1 MKHVLIDT
9 DPGVDDALAL
19 LLAFSSP
26 ELKVEGVTTVVGNV
40 SLELTNL
47 NALKMLE
54 LLGATGVHVSPG
66 ASKPLACEAV
76 DGVGIHGRT
85 GLGGAVLPE
94 PQMSLDGRSAVQ
106 LITEKVEELGGR
118 LTIIA
123 IGPLTN
129 IAEALRAEPGIAD
142 EIGELVIMG
151 GAFNITPYGHGN
163 MNAVAEYNI
172 WHDPEAAKIVFDSGV
187 SVKAVGLDVT
197 TDPMNRLSPEMFGEI
212 ESLDTA
218 RARLV
223 ADLCRSLVRSKN
235 GLSLHDPLTVAVAVD
250 PSLVET
256 IRFRVEVETVGVLT
270 RGMTVVDRRRYH
282 KTSAEGNVDVCVS
295 VENERFLKLF
305 MDRVV
310 YGREGV
316 EW

>member
-9 DPGVDDALAL
+9 DPGIDDALAL

-40 SLELTNL
+40 SLELASM

-54 LLGATGVHVSPG
+54 FLGATDVPVSPG
-66 ASKPLACEAV
+66 ASKPLACKAV
-76 DGVGIHGRT
+76 DGVEIHGQT
-85 GLGGAVLPE
+85 GLGGAIFPE
-94 PQMSLDGRSAVQ
+94 PWMRLDGRSAVQ
-106 LITEKVEELGGR
+106 LIVEKAQELGDQ
-118 LTIIA
+118 LTIIPL
-123 IGPLTN
+123 GPLTN
-129 IAEALRAEPGIAD
+129 IAEAFRADPGIVD
-142 EIGELVIMG
+142 EIGGLVIMG

-172 WHDPEAAKIVFDSGV
+172 WHDPEAAKIVFDSGIH
-187 SVKAVGLDVT
+187 VKAVGLDVT
-197 TDPMNRLSPEMFGEI
+197 TDPMNRLSPEMFAMI

-223 ADLCRSLVRSKN
+223 ADLCRSLVRRKN

-250 PSLVET
+250 PSLAET
-256 IRFRVEVETVGVLT
+256 MRFRVEVETVGVLT

-295 VENERFLKLF
+295 VESERFLKLF

-310 YGREGV
+310 YGREGA

>member
-9 DPGVDDALAL
+9 DPGIDDALAL

-40 SLELTNL
+40 SLELANL

-54 LLGATGVHVSPG
+54 FLGATDVPVSPG

-94 PQMSLDGRSAVQ
+94 PRMRLDGRSAVQ
-106 LITEKVEELGGR
+106 LIMEKAEELGDR

-123 IGPLTN
+123 VGPLTN
-129 IAEALRAEPGIAD
+129 IAEVISAQPGIAD
-142 EIGELVIMG
+142 EIGDLVIMG

-163 MNAVAEYNI
+163 MNAVAEFNI
-172 WHDPEAAKIVFDSGV
+172 WHDPEAAKIVFDSDV
-187 SVKAVGLDVT
+187 QVKAVGLDVT
-197 TDPMNRLSPEMFGEI
+197 TNPMNRLSPEMFNKI
-212 ESLDTA
+212 EALDTA

-223 ADLCRSLVRSKN
+223 ADICRDLVRRTN
-235 GLSLHDPLTVAVAVD
+235 GLSLHDPLAVAVAVD
-250 PSLVET
+250 LSLVET
-256 IRFRVEVETVGVLT
+256 ERFKVDVETAGHLT

-282 KTSAEGNVDVCVS
+282 MTSEYKGNVDVCVS
-295 VENERFLKLF
+295 VDSERFLRLF

-310 YGREGV
+310 HGKEG
-316 EW
+316 

>member
-9 DPGVDDALAL
+9 DPGIDDALAL

-40 SLELTNL
+40 SLELANL

-54 LLGATGVHVSPG
+54 FLGATDVPVSPG

-76 DGVGIHGRT
+76 DGVDIHGQT
-85 GLGGAVLPE
+85 GLGEAVLPE
-94 PQMSLDGRSAVQ
+94 PQMRLDGRSAVQ
-106 LITEKVEELGGR
+106 LIKEKAEELGDR
-118 LTIIA
+118 LTIIPL
-123 IGPLTN
+123 GPLTN
-129 IAEALRAEPGIAD
+129 IAEAFRAEPGIAD
-142 EIGELVIMG
+142 EIGGLVIMG
-151 GAFNITPYGHGN
+151 GAYSLTPYGHGN
-163 MNAVAEYNI
+163 VNAVAEYNI

-187 SVKAVGLDVT
+187 PVKAVGLDVT
-197 TDPMNRLSPEMFGEI
+197 TNPMNRLSPEMFGEI
-212 ESLDTA
+212 ESLDTS

-223 ADLCRSLVRSKN
+223 ADICRDLVRRFD
-235 GLSLHDPLTVAVAVD
+235 GLSLHDPLAVAVAVD

-256 IRFRVEVETVGVLT
+256 KRFKVDVETAGHLT

-282 KTSAEGNVDVCVS
+282 VTSESKGNVDVCVS
-295 VENERFLKLF
+295 VEDERFLRLF

-310 YGREGV
+310 RGPEA
-316 EW
+316 

>member
-9 DPGVDDALAL
+9 DPGIDDALAL
-19 LLAFSSP
+19 LLAFSSH

-40 SLELTNL
+40 SLELANL

-54 LLGATGVHVSPG
+54 FLGATGVPVSPG

-76 DGVGIHGRT
+76 DVVGIHGLT

-94 PQMSLDGRSAVQ
+94 PQMRLDGRSAVQ
-106 LITEKVEELGGR
+106 LITEKAEELGDR
-118 LTIIA
+118 LTIIP

-129 IAEALRAEPGIAD
+129 IAEAIRAEPGIAD
-142 EIGELVIMG
+142 EIGGLVIMG
-151 GAFNITPYGHGN
+151 GAYSLTPYGHGN
-163 MNAVAEYNI
+163 VNAVAEYNV
-172 WHDPEAAKIVFDSGV
+172 WHDPEAAKVVFDSGV
-187 SVKAVGLDVT
+187 PVKAVGLDVT
-197 TDPMNRLSPEMFGEI
+197 TNPLNRLSPEMFGEI
-212 ESLDTA
+212 ESLGTA

-223 ADLCRSLVRSKN
+223 ADICRDLIRRTN
-235 GLSLHDPLTVAVAVD
+235 GLSLHDPLAVAVALD

-256 IRFRVEVETVGVLT
+256 KRFKVDVETAGHLT

-282 KTSAEGNVDVCVS
+282 ETSESKGNVDVCVS
-295 VENERFLKLF
+295 VDDERFLSLF

-310 YGREGV
+310 RGLEA
-316 EW
+316 